1 MVGDGVM
8 ECRQVVLG
16 DQRVLLEG
24 RQVVLVCYYLVKNQV
39 VEKQRAENQVV
50 ALCQD
55 LLEDRLMRDLVVK
68 DLLSTR

>member
-1 MVGDGVM
+1 MVGDGMM

-39 VEKQRAENQVV
+39 VEKKRAENQVV

>member
-1 MVGDGVM
+1 MM